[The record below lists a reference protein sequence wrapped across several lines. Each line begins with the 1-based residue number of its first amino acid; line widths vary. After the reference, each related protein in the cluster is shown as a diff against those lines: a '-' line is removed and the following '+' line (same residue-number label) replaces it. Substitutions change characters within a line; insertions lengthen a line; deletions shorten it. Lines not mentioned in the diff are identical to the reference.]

1 MEKIIIGGIVI
12 AVIVVIIILILVK
25 TREHYNGYLP
35 IWHWTALDKKNQ
47 PADKCTM
54 KPGKYFTPGS

>member
-12 AVIVVIIILILVK
+12 AMIIILIILVLK
-25 TREHYNGYLP
+25 TREHYNEYLP

-47 PADKCTM
+47 PADKCIM
-54 KPGKYFTPGS
+54 KPGKYFTPGM